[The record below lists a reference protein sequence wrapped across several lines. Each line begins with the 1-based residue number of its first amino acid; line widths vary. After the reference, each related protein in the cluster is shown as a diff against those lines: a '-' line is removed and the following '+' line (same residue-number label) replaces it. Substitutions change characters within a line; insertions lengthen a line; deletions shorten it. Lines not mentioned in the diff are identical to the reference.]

1 MSVRVWGERTRV
13 LGLPRVA
20 SATQEMLHPVE
31 GTVAGPPVRRAGAF
45 ECGPGDA
52 EVRGVRSGDRTGVA
66 GLPREASATQNGRV
80 RRDWANRRSGAPGLC
95 RVGCPAAREHCRTKR
110 RESKNFFDPT
120 RCAALLRCQ
129 VREERRKG
137 ACTRSVKRETERGEA
152 AQYERNRGR
161 SSLQRPRGT
170 LCDRVCRRAP
180 CLRALLC
187 ELVRSRAAPMGATHT
202 RRFEAL
208 AVRARPF
215 WRHVRERGSRPP
227 RGKRHNRLPLE
238 SALCGFARAR
248 AFRRSPPSV

>member
-95 RVGCPAAREHCRTKR
+95 RVGCVASCGRYTLLMTLYYHAYIYAAGLGNPNGETEPMQLKVCARTTVRPRRRTIEGVRSGDRTPKR
-110 RESKNFFDPT
+110 RVRRDWANLRTGAPELSGSAT
-120 RCAALLRCQ
+120 REK
-129 VREERRKG
+129 VRKG
-137 ACTRSVKRETERGEA
+137 RPDERGGAPEGGPVET
-152 AQYERNRGR
+152 QTCCVRKD
-161 SSLQRPRGT
+161 LQSNDYLVDPASNHM
-170 LCDRVCRRAP
+170 LVSKIKP
-180 CLRALLC
+180 CM
-187 ELVRSRAAPMGATHT
+187 SKYMP
-202 RRFEAL
+202 
-208 AVRARPF
+208 
-215 WRHVRERGSRPP
+215 
-227 RGKRHNRLPLE
+227 K
-238 SALCGFARAR
+238 
-248 AFRRSPPSV
+248 

>member
-95 RVGCPAAREHCRTKR
+95 RVGCVASCGRCPEWRPDTKTSCTEGLGQPPNRRAGAFGLGNSREK
-110 RESKNFFDPT
+110 
-120 RCAALLRCQ
+120 
-129 VREERRKG
+129 VRKG
-137 ACTRSVKRETERGEA
+137 RPDERGGAPEGGPVET
-152 AQYERNRGR
+152 QTCCVRKD
-161 SSLQRPRGT
+161 LQSNDYLVDPASNHM
-170 LCDRVCRRAP
+170 LVSKIKP
-180 CLRALLC
+180 CM
-187 ELVRSRAAPMGATHT
+187 SKYMP
-202 RRFEAL
+202 
-208 AVRARPF
+208 
-215 WRHVRERGSRPP
+215 
-227 RGKRHNRLPLE
+227 K
-238 SALCGFARAR
+238 
-248 AFRRSPPSV
+248 